1 MQEGSTLTI
10 IQRNRKLGGDFA
22 TLVLGLQTGL
32 LVALVSC
39 ARKSFVQTQMTDLAI
54 GSPMFALIVFASW

>member
-10 IQRNRKLGGDFA
+10 IQQKKKLGGDFA
-22 TLVLGLQTGL
+22 MLVLGRQIGL

-39 ARKSFVQTQMTDLAI
+39 ARKSFVQTQMMDSAI
-54 GSPMFALIVFASW
+54 GSPMFALIVFAS